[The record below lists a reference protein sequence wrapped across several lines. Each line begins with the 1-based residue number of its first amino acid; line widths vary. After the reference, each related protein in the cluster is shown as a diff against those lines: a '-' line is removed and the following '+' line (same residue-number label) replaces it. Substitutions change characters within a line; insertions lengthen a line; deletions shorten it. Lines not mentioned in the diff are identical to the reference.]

1 MKNICEKCGN
11 KLSKDDLFC
20 GECGSKA
27 TSVNQSHNEFTE
39 FSKDMTDNSYN
50 KRNQRAGFGLGIVAV
65 LMIIAILGFYIIKIL
80 K

>member
-11 KLSKDDLFC
+11 KLSEDDLFC

-27 TSVNQSHNEFTE
+27 TSNNPSQNEFTA
-39 FSKDMTDNSYN
+39 FSKEMTENNYN
-50 KRNQRAGFGLGIVAV
+50 KRNQRAGYGLGIVVA
-65 LMIIAILGFYIIKIL
+65 LMIIAVIGSYVIKIL